1 MEASKAITRRVLVIG
16 RNLENRKIIHDALRQ
31 WNFEIVGS
39 SSLLESAEL
48 LNRQEYSLAFCEPQ
62 SEDGAYRDFLSRA
75 RRCKVPVVVL
85 SPTSDQQET
94 LQQALALGAS
104 DVLPSPCSKQDVQW
118 MVIWATQQR
127 PGAPRT
133 DLSD

>member
-16 RNLENRKIIHDALRQ
+16 RNLENRKVIHDALRQ

-39 SSLLESAEL
+39 SSLLESADL
-48 LNRQEYSLAFCEPQ
+48 LNRHEYALAFCEQ
-62 SEDGAYRDFLSRA
+62 QGEDSAFRDFLSRA
-75 RRCKVPVVVL
+75 RRSRVPVVVL
-85 SPTSDQQET
+85 TATSGEQET

-118 MVIWATQQR
+118 MVIWATQQK
-127 PGAPRT
+127 PGARRS